1 MPPVRLK
8 NTGYG
13 RHRLDPA
20 PKEPEPTITVADRK
34 TEPPPEPPIEPDT
47 LAPELPEV
55 E

>member
-20 PKEPEPTITVADRK
+20 PKEPEPKVE
-34 TEPPPEPPIEPDT
+34 EPAAEPPIEPDT
-47 LAPELPEV
+47 LAPEPPEI

>member
-20 PKEPEPTITVADRK
+20 PKDPEPAASV
-34 TEPPPEPPIEPDT
+34 PEPAPEAPIEPDT
-47 LAPELPEV
+47 LAPEPPEV